1 MKKKSHISNNG
12 HISNRGVRI
21 LYMVES
27 LTNRWILTLGL
38 ATLCFGISL
47 FVLRIPIR
55 TIGIFFALGIPLILL
70 WLYVGDKSKQQL
82 QQKGKT
88 INDPHSSS
96 NNDNLVQ
103 HQLQQNSCICP
114 ICKHEQVEVC
124 LDQKCACCII
134 MKDNKVVGHSIN
146 PLQ

>member
-1 MKKKSHISNNG
+1 
-12 HISNRGVRI
+12 
-21 LYMVES
+21 MVES

-70 WLYVGDKSKQQL
+70 WLYVGNRSKQQL
-82 QQKGKT
+82 QQQQKNGKT
-88 INDPHSSS
+88 ISDPSS
-96 NNDNLVQ
+96 NNNLVQ
-103 HQLQQNSCICP
+103 YQQRSCTCP
-114 ICKHEQVEVC
+114 ICKHEQAGVC
-124 LDQKCACCII
+124 LNQKCACCTI
-134 MKDNKVVGHSIN
+134 MKGNKVVGHSIN

>member
-1 MKKKSHISNNG
+1 
-12 HISNRGVRI
+12 
-21 LYMVES
+21 MVES

-70 WLYVGDKSKQQL
+70 WLYVGNKSKEQQL
-82 QQKGKT
+82 LQQRKDGKT
-88 INDPHSSS
+88 ISDP
-96 NNDNLVQ
+96 NNNNLVQ
-103 HQLQQNSCICP
+103 NQQPPCICP
-114 ICKHEQVEVC
+114 ICKHEQAQVC
-124 LDQKCACCII
+124 LNQKCACCII
-134 MKDNKVVGHSIN
+134 MKNNKVVGHSIN

>member
-1 MKKKSHISNNG
+1 
-12 HISNRGVRI
+12 
-21 LYMVES
+21 MVDS

-82 QQKGKT
+82 QRQKKVETTG
-88 INDPHSSS
+88 DPSS
-96 NNDNLVQ
+96 NNNQLVQ
-103 HQLQQNSCICP
+103 HQQKSCMCP
-114 ICKHEQVEVC
+114 ICKHEQAGIC
-124 LDQKCACCII
+124 LNQKCACCII
-134 MKDNKVVGHSIN
+134 MRDNNVVGHSIN

>member
-1 MKKKSHISNNG
+1 
-12 HISNRGVRI
+12 
-21 LYMVES
+21 MVES

-70 WLYVGDKSKQQL
+70 WLYVSDKSKQQQQLL
-82 QQKGKT
+82 QQQKKGKT
-88 INDPHSSS
+88 INDPSS
-96 NNDNLVQ
+96 NNNNPVKQ
-103 HQLQQNSCICP
+103 HEQKSCICA
-114 ICKHEQVEVC
+114 ICKHEQEVVC
-124 LDQKCACCII
+124 LNQKCACCII
-134 MKDNKVVGHSIN
+134 MKGNKVVGHSIN

>member
-1 MKKKSHISNNG
+1 
-12 HISNRGVRI
+12 
-21 LYMVES
+21 MVES

-38 ATLCFGISL
+38 ATVCFGISL

-82 QQKGKT
+82 LQQQKKGKT
-88 INDPHSSS
+88 INEPNSSS

-103 HQLQQNSCICP
+103 HQLQQKTCICH
-114 ICKHEQVEVC
+114 ICKHEQVEAS

>member
-1 MKKKSHISNNG
+1 
-12 HISNRGVRI
+12 
-21 LYMVES
+21 MVES

-70 WLYVGDKSKQQL
+70 WLYVGDKSKQQQL
-82 QQKGKT
+82 QRQKKVETTG
-88 INDPHSSS
+88 DPSS
-96 NNDNLVQ
+96 NNNQLVQ
-103 HQLQQNSCICP
+103 HQQKSCMCP
-114 ICKHEQVEVC
+114 ICKHEQAEIC
-124 LDQKCACCII
+124 LNQKCACCII
-134 MKDNKVVGHSIN
+134 MRDNNVVGHSIN

>member
-1 MKKKSHISNNG
+1 
-12 HISNRGVRI
+12 
-21 LYMVES
+21 MVES

-70 WLYVGDKSKQQL
+70 WIYVSDKSKQIQ

-88 INDPHSSS
+88 ISDPSK
-96 NNDNLVQ
+96 NDNIVQ
-103 HQLQQNSCICP
+103 HQRSCMSP
-114 ICKHEQVEVC
+114 ICKHEQAVAC
-124 LDQKCACCII
+124 LNQKCA
-134 MKDNKVVGHSIN
+134 
-146 PLQ
+146 

>member
-1 MKKKSHISNNG
+1 
-12 HISNRGVRI
+12 
-21 LYMVES
+21 MVES

-70 WLYVGDKSKQQL
+70 WLYASDRSKQQL
-82 QQKGKT
+82 QQQQKNGKT
-88 INDPHSSS
+88 IDDPSS
-96 NNDNLVQ
+96 NNNLVQ
-103 HQLQQNSCICP
+103 YQQRSCICP
-114 ICKHEQVEVC
+114 ICKHGQAEVC
-124 LDQKCACCII
+124 LKQKCACCTI
-134 MKDNKVVGHSIN
+134 MKGNKVVGHSIN

>member
-1 MKKKSHISNNG
+1 
-12 HISNRGVRI
+12 
-21 LYMVES
+21 MVES

-70 WLYVGDKSKQQL
+70 WLYVGDKSKQQQL
-82 QQKGKT
+82 QWQKKVETTG
-88 INDPHSSS
+88 DPSS
-96 NNDNLVQ
+96 NNNQLVQ
-103 HQLQQNSCICP
+103 HQQKSCMCP
-114 ICKHEQVEVC
+114 ICKHEQAGIC
-124 LDQKCACCII
+124 LNQKCACCII
-134 MKDNKVVGHSIN
+134 MRDNNVVGHSIN